1 MFRPVITA
9 LSFIAIV
16 GSSTHSFAA
25 DVEAIVNG
33 KELTAADVDTAFNRT
48 SVSKQPLTDAQKQMY
63 RSHVLNVLIDNA
75 LLKQFLDHK
84 GVTADPKQVED
95 HINQFKAAVSQ
106 KGASLNSFLADNK
119 LSEQQMREEITDLY
133 QWFAHVQEQ
142 STEQNLRGYFEANKS
157 AFDGSQV
164 RASHILVEFPPTA
177 TAAEKAIAYKKIQQI
192 QMQLSSGTDFAS
204 LAKQHSDCESKSQGG
219 DVGFFQRKGKMTEPF
234 AKAAFETQKGQV
246 TNIVES
252 EYGYHLIKVTD
263 RKEGT
268 PVRYEKVADDVKTLF
283 AADLRAAI
291 ITAMRKQADISF
303 SHPTTGTAAGNPSKG
318 TTR

>member
-1 MFRPVITA
+1 MHRPVAIA
-9 LSFIAIV
+9 VLFMAIAGSPSFSV
-16 GSSTHSFAA
+16 AA
-25 DVEAIVNG
+25 ELEAIVNG
-33 KELTAADVDTAFNRT
+33 KKLTAADVDTAFNRT

-95 HINQFKAAVSQ
+95 HINQFKAAVAQ
-106 KGASLNSFLADNK
+106 KGGSFDSFMAENK
-119 LSEQQMREEITDLY
+119 ISEQQMREEITDLY

-142 STEQNLRGYFEANKS
+142 STDQNLKGYFEANKS

-177 TAAEKAIAYKKIQQI
+177 TAAEKAVAYKKIQQI

-303 SHPTTGTAAGNPSKG
+303 GHPTGTAAGNPSSG

>member
-1 MFRPVITA
+1 MYRPVAITA
-9 LSFIAIV
+9 FFIAV
-16 GSSTHSFAA
+16 AGSQIPSFAA
-25 DVEAIVNG
+25 NVEAIVNG

-106 KGASLNSFLADNK
+106 KGTSLDSFLAENK
-119 LSEQQMREEITDLY
+119 ISEQQMREEITDLY

-142 STEQNLRGYFEANKS
+142 STDQNLKGYFEANKA

-177 TAAEKAIAYKKIQQI
+177 TAAEKAVAYKKIQQI

-234 AKAAFETQKGQV
+234 AKAAFETPKGQV

-268 PVRYEKVADDVKTLF
+268 PVRYEKVAEDVKTLF

-303 SHPTTGTAAGNPSKG
+303 SRPTGTAAGNPSSG
-318 TTR
+318 ATR

>member
-1 MFRPVITA
+1 MHRPVAIA
-9 LSFIAIV
+9 VLFMAIAGSPSFSV
-16 GSSTHSFAA
+16 AA
-25 DVEAIVNG
+25 ELEAIVNG
-33 KELTAADVDTAFNRT
+33 KKLTAADVDTAFNRT

-95 HINQFKAAVSQ
+95 HINQFKAAVAQ
-106 KGASLNSFLADNK
+106 KGGSFDSFMAENK
-119 LSEQQMREEITDLY
+119 ISEQQMREEITDLY

-142 STEQNLRGYFEANKS
+142 STDQNLKGYFEANKS

-177 TAAEKAIAYKKIQQI
+177 TAAEKAVAYKKIQQI

-303 SHPTTGTAAGNPSKG
+303 GRPTGTAAGNPSSV